1 MILTKFQKKIVKKI
15 VEFNPDEIE
24 YNLKSLIEHIFTLK
38 DLQDIGIEI
47 SKTEIKIYKPLK
59 ENSTKEYILLR
70 RKSFELFSLI
80 YILIEKKYISCVNIE
95 KNGEEIFKY
104 NFNVQNETSI
114 IVPLKKI
121 HIQCIHQ
128 KLYEFIYISSILEEY
143 KKNRYRTKEELEIF
157 YIKLTLWATI
167 VVSIIGII
175 VQYYIAK
182 KINTVVEFADAINP
196 LTEVIVNLK

>member
-1 MILTKFQKKIVKKI
+1 MILTNFQKKIVKKI
-15 VEFNPDEIE
+15 VEFNPNEIE
-24 YNLKSLIEHIFTLK
+24 YNLKSLIEYIFTMK
-38 DLQDIGIEI
+38 DLKDIGIEI
-47 SKTEIKIYKPLK
+47 NKTEIKVYKSLK

-80 YILIEKKYISCVNIE
+80 YTLIEKNYISCVNME
-95 KNGEEIFKY
+95 KEGEEVFKY
-104 NFNVQNETSI
+104 NFDIQNKTTI
-114 IVPLKKI
+114 IIPLKKT
-121 HIQCIHQ
+121 HIQCIYQ
-128 KLYEFIYISSILEEY
+128 KLYEFIYISSTLEEY

-167 VVSIIGII
+167 AVSIIGII

-182 KINTVVEFADAINP
+182 KINTVVEFADTINP